1 MLISLPL
8 WNIFTVPP
16 TQSLLSDY
24 QYRFNPDCIKFTI
37 IKHLLL

>member
-16 TQSLLSDY
+16 TQKVCSQISSIVLTLTALNSL
-24 QYRFNPDCIKFTI
+24 
-37 IKHLLL
+37 